1 VTVTSSMFKTVATV
15 RSRTSRY
22 KALIM
27 QNRRITAE
35 VPPSATAGSTDHIPD
50 YRRLLVAS
58 LLADGLTFEQ
68 AERAQLVFSL
78 VRLFNRLS
86 QDYEAAHR
94 KLGWSWAGFRVL
106 NLLGA
111 VGPMESRELIRASGS
126 SRASMASLLNTL
138 EHDGL
143 VERTRSFGDRRQVVV
158 SLTADGAARLVAGI
172 RAQAECD
179 EAWFSRLDT
188 QQELDLEQ
196 TLTALADQPPPA
208 AVSTDP
214 YGAPQALAHSHRD

>member
-1 VTVTSSMFKTVATV
+1 M
-15 RSRTSRY
+15 
-22 KALIM
+22 M
-27 QNRRITAE
+27 QNRRLADRPARLA
-35 VPPSATAGSTDHIPD
+35 VSTDHIPD

-143 VERTRSFGDRRQVVV
+143 VERTRSAGDRRQVVV
-158 SLTADGAARLVAGI
+158 SLTAGGAARLVAGI

-179 EAWFSRLDT
+179 EAWFSSLDT
-188 QQELDLEQ
+188 QRELDLEQ
-196 TLTALADQPPPA
+196 TLTALADQPR
-208 AVSTDP
+208 
-214 YGAPQALAHSHRD
+214 PQR